1 MRIAVIGGGNIGGT
15 IGRAWIGAG
24 HEVRFGVRDPDKY
37 AELAASGASVTDAA
51 AAVADAEALL
61 LAVPGAQ
68 AEAVLGEIGAHLDGV
83 VVLDATNNLA
93 GGAPMN
99 AHDVVSRAAPGA
111 VYYRAFN
118 TLGWESFAQPVFPG
132 GERADLF
139 YAGADGDAR
148 SRAEGLIADVGLRP
162 VWVGDDGQVDTV
174 DGIARLW
181 FALALGRGTGRHTA
195 LRMLTDATG

>member
-24 HEVRFGVRDPDKY
+24 HEVRFGVRDPEKY
-37 AELAASGASVTDAA
+37 AELAAAGASVTDAA
-51 AAVADAEALL
+51 GAVAGAEAVL

-68 AEAVLGEIGAHLDGV
+68 AEAVLAAVGAHLDGV

-93 GGAPMN
+93 TGAPMN
-99 AHDVVSRAAPGA
+99 ARDAVAQAAPGA
-111 VYYRAFN
+111 TYYRAFN
-118 TLGWESFAQPVFPG
+118 TTGWESFAAPVFPG

-139 YAGADGDAR
+139 YAGADGDDR
-148 SRAEGLIADVGLRP
+148 SRVEGLIADVGLRP
-162 VWVGDDGQVDTV
+162 VWVGDDEQLDAV
-174 DGIARLW
+174 DGIVRLW

-195 LRMLTDATG
+195 FRMLTDQTA

>member
-1 MRIAVIGGGNIGGT
+1 MRIGIIGGGNIGGT
-15 IGRAWIGAG
+15 IGRAFLGAG
-24 HEVRFGVRDPDKY
+24 HEVRFGVRDPAKY
-37 AELAASGASVTDAA
+37 AELAAAGATVTDAA
-51 AAVADAEALL
+51 GAVAGAEAVL

-93 GGAPMN
+93 AGAPMN
-99 AHDVVSRAAPGA
+99 ARDAVARAAPGA
-111 VYYRAFN
+111 TYYRAFN
-118 TLGWESFAQPVFPG
+118 TMGWESFAQPVFPG

-148 SRAEGLIADVGLRP
+148 SEVEGLIADVGLRP
-162 VWVGDDGQVDTV
+162 VWVGDDEQLDAV
-174 DGIARLW
+174 DGIVRLW

-195 LRMLTDATG
+195 FRMLTDHAA